1 MSEPDI
7 IHLEVGNSFTA
18 KTIEDVNMTFRVL
31 DVALCTVQVGS
42 INTSTTG
49 SVTIPEKVYYG
60 GKEYTVS
67 SIGSSAFRSCSGL
80 TSVTI
85 PNSVTSIGSS
95 AFQYCSGLTSVAIP
109 NSVTSIGSSAFHSC
123 SGLTSV
129 VSEIE
134 TPFAF
139 GSSAYSGISSLCT
152 LTVPSGTRLSEP
164 DVIYVETGCIF
175 KAKTIEGVDMTFR
188 ILDVTLCTVQVGN
201 NSCSINYSTTGSV
214 TIPEKVYYGGK
225 EYTVSSIGSYAF
237 SNCSGLTSVTIPN
250 SVTSIGNRAFY
261 GCSGLTS
268 VTIDIETPITINYD
282 TFTNQA
288 NATLY
293 VPAGSKAAYEA
304 AYYWKNFKKI
314 MEIGSEAIGDLNGDE
329 SVDVGDIMSII
340 NLIVDDTYSAA
351 ADLNGDGFVDVG
363 DIMAVINIIIENF
376 NNSAGVKAMSGMAGI
391 TPYAEN
397 DDYLTLTHKDEI
409 VGIQL
414 DNDFEYSAFQM
425 MVTMP
430 DGVDID
436 AVIFDSNRLDGFTKS
451 VKKINDGQYL
461 IIGFSMDGD
470 VVAGTAG
477 EILSIR
483 TIGNA
488 NDNIIISNPIFS
500 TPEAKT
506 YKLQVAS
513 SFTTGIQGVQLAQMS
528 VKGNTLS
535 IYSNGEIT
543 LNIYNISG
551 ALYDQKRLHRGV
563 NTITLLRGQYIINN
577 QKIIISK

>member
-1 MSEPDI
+1 MTSIGSNAFSNCSGLTSVTIPNSVTSIGDRAFSSCSGLTSVTIPNSVTSIGSNAFSNCSGLTSVVSEIETPFAFGSSAYSGISSLCTLTVPSGTREAYINKGWTTSVFRGGIIDLSEPDI

-42 INTSTTG
+42 INT
-49 SVTIPEKVYYG
+49 
-60 GKEYTVS
+60 
-67 SIGSSAFRSCSGL
+67 
-80 TSVTI
+80 
-85 PNSVTSIGSS
+85 
-95 AFQYCSGLTSVAIP
+95 
-109 NSVTSIGSSAFHSC
+109 
-123 SGLTSV
+123 
-129 VSEIE
+129 
-134 TPFAF
+134 
-139 GSSAYSGISSLCT
+139 
-152 LTVPSGTRLSEP
+152 
-164 DVIYVETGCIF
+164 
-175 KAKTIEGVDMTFR
+175 
-188 ILDVTLCTVQVGN
+188 
-201 NSCSINYSTTGSV
+201 STTGSV